1 MKTFLSKSIP
11 GKVLLTGAFSCVFA
25 LAALAQ
31 TTNTT
36 TQVVPDSVAT
46 GSPTKAIGPA
56 PANTPQ
62 NDILDGAL
70 SSKTRRTLQEA
81 MNSVPAASTA
91 HPAPQSK

>member
-11 GKVLLTGAFSCVFA
+11 GKVLLTGAFSCVFT

-31 TTNTT
+31 TTT
-36 TQVVPDSVAT
+36 TQVVPGSVAT

>member
-1 MKTFLSKSIP
+1 MKTFLSKSIL
-11 GKVLLTGAFSCVFA
+11 GKVLLTGAFSCAFA

-31 TTNTT
+31 NANNTS
-36 TQVVPDSVAT
+36 QVVPGSVAT

-62 NDILDGAL
+62 NHILNGAL
-70 SSKTRRTLQEA
+70 SPKTRQTLQEA
-81 MNSVPAASTA
+81 MNSVPAESTA

>member
-31 TTNTT
+31 TTT
-36 TQVVPDSVAT
+36 TQVVPGSVAT